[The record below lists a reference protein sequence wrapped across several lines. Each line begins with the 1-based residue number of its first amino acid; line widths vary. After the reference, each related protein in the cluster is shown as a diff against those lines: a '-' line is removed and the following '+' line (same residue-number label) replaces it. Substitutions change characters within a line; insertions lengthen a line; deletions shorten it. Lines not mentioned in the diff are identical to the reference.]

1 MQEGRSKDS
10 SLTLVVV
17 IISYAY
23 GPKVLKKCK
32 VKNGDIMARYSKEER
47 RRLLEQSLSENPFV
61 TDDEL
66 SEKFMVSVSTIRL
79 DRGELGIPELRERT
93 RAVAQEAYLTLKSL
107 DDQELIGELL
117 ELVIGER
124 ACSKLMIDESM
135 VLTKARVARGHYLFA
150 QANSLAIAL
159 VDAKVALTGS
169 VELKFIRPVQLGE
182 VVVAKGSVFKRK
194 GNKYWVQISLSVGSE
209 EVLKGNWILF
219 AIDILSCTQE
229 EVVE

>member
-1 MQEGRSKDS
+1 
-10 SLTLVVV
+10 
-17 IISYAY
+17 
-23 GPKVLKKCK
+23 
-32 VKNGDIMARYSKEER
+32 MARYSKEER
-47 RRLLEQSLSENPFV
+47 RKLLGEALLKNPFS
-61 TDDEL
+61 TDEEL
-66 SEKFMVSVSTIRL
+66 SERFKVSVSTIRL

-93 RAVAQEAYLTLKSL
+93 RAVAQEAYSTLKSL

-150 QANSLAIAL
+150 QANSLAISL

-182 VVVAKGSVFKRK
+182 VVIAKGMVLKRK
-194 GNKYWVQISLSVGSE
+194 QNKYWVQILVSVGSE

-219 AIDILSCTQE
+219 AIEDSADSWE
-229 EVVE
+229 KEVE